1 MTTEIAYHNMP
12 AIDQNLVLKGLQ
24 DMALQDKA
32 DVQGLWRLAKAALAA
47 VRALQ
52 NDLGAAQVELMNH
65 QRRIADLEA
74 MVTTDELTKLAN
86 RRGFMDVFDREIDR
100 TNRGQTVGGLVIMI
114 DMDNFKVINDTYG
127 HAAGD
132 EALKLV
138 GQTLSAHIRKMDVAA
153 RLGGDEFVL
162 LFANAERVASVD
174 RAQKLARKLNTLT
187 LKYQGHR
194 IPIRA
199 SLGIQSYAKGDRVET
214 VMNRADEHMY
224 NAKKE
229 SKR

>member
-1 MTTEIAYHNMP
+1 MTTEIAYHTIP

-32 DVQGLWRLAKAALAA
+32 DTQGLWRLAKAALAA

-52 NDLGAAQVELMNH
+52 NDLGAAQAELIDSK
-65 QRRIADLEA
+65 RRIADLEA
-74 MVTTDELTKLAN
+74 LVTTDELTKLAN

-100 TNRGQTVGGLVIMI
+100 VNRGQTVGGLVIMI

-127 HAAGD
+127 HGAGD

-153 RLGGDEFVL
+153 RLGGDEFAL

-194 IPIRA
+194 IAIRA
-199 SLGIQSYAKGDRVET
+199 SLGIQPYCKGDRVESI
-214 VMNRADEHMY
+214 MNRADERMY
-224 NAKKE
+224 EAKKE
-229 SKR
+229 SRK